1 VTGDPLAGLAEIR
14 VHSGKVRELYL
25 AGDDLLLMVAS
36 DRISAFDYILPTD
49 IPDKGAVLTGMSLWW
64 FEQLADIVPN
74 HVVTA
79 RVEDYPAI
87 FAPYTEA
94 LRGRSVL
101 CRKLA
106 MVGVECVARGYL
118 AGSGL
123 RDYETT
129 GSVCGIELPVGLR
142 DGSRLPEPIFTPTTK
157 APLGEHDSAMTFDDV
172 VAAVGADAAA
182 ELRDVTL
189 AVYSRGRDL
198 AAKAGI
204 ILADTKIELGRDG
217 DGRLLLADEVLTPDS
232 SRFWP
237 EISWA
242 PGGQQPSY
250 DKQYVRDWLAHE
262 SGWDRSSEPP
272 PLPDDVVANTRAK
285 YVEAYERLTGKRFT
299 PSSTTP

>member
-1 VTGDPLAGLAEIR
+1 MTGDPLAGLAEIR

-242 PGGQQPSY
+242 PGGPQASY

-272 PLPDDVVANTRAK
+272 PLPDDVVANTRDK
-285 YVEAYERLTGKRFT
+285 YIEAYERLTGKRFT